1 MDDAHPELGQILAV
15 LRRAAAGPGPIALV
29 RHSRRESLREASV
42 AAALEAQLTAEGRD
56 LCGVFGEQ
64 LPRGRPVRL
73 FHSPVSR
80 CEDTAQLIGEA
91 VRAAGGEAQ
100 MVGPLP
106 QLGAPYLL
114 KPTRAI
120 DQFAEVGMAG
130 FVRAWVAGEV
140 PPEIVTPHRQA
151 ALELLATV
159 LAQRSEALDLHVT
172 HDLTVVVLLGLVL
185 PVGEPGFP
193 WPGFLD
199 GCVLTGE
206 DPLLC
211 HYHGETRPLP
221 AAD

>member
-1 MDDAHPELGQILAV
+1 VDDAHEQILAV
-15 LRRAAAGPGPIALV
+15 LRGAGLGPGPVALL

-42 AAALEAQLTAEGRD
+42 TAALEAQLTAEGRD
-56 LCGVFGEQ
+56 LCRSFGAR

-80 CEDTAQLIGEA
+80 CADTALLIGEA
-91 VRAAGGEAQ
+91 VRAAGGEADV
-100 MVGPLP
+100 VGPLS

-120 DQFAEVGMAG
+120 DRFAEVGMAG

-140 PPEIVTPHRQA
+140 APEIVTPHRLA
-151 ALELLATV
+151 ATELLEAV

-172 HDLTVVVLLGLVL
+172 HDLTVVALLGLVL
-185 PVGEPGFP
+185 SVGEPGFP

-199 GCVLTGE
+199 GCVLTAE
-206 DPLLC
+206 EPVLC
-211 HYHGETRPLP
+211 HYHGETHPLP
-221 AAD
+221 AA